1 MIYWFSGTGNSR
13 FVAEKLAELTND
25 TAQNIFMPYTEEHDG
40 IVGLVFP
47 VYVWMPPFFVS
58 KFIDNFLQNIAPQ
71 TYKYVVMT
79 CGDDVGKTLDLVK
92 KHGFVPDGA
101 YSLFMPNT
109 YVCLPGFDVDG
120 DKVRQDKLGK
130 SLARIS
136 HIAQEVND
144 RRKTVEIHEGLLP
157 RTKTYLLGK
166 LFGCFVRDDK
176 RFRAGKCCNSC
187 GACTKACPA
196 GNITIGNGQPQWG
209 GNCTGC
215 LACYHTCPKHAIDFA
230 RRTSGKGQYLFRR
243 HAGETGKS

>member
-92 KHGFVPDGA
+92 KHGFAPDGA

-157 RTKTYLLGK
+157 RTKTYL
-166 LFGCFVRDDK
+166 
-176 RFRAGKCCNSC
+176 
-187 GACTKACPA
+187 
-196 GNITIGNGQPQWG
+196 
-209 GNCTGC
+209 
-215 LACYHTCPKHAIDFA
+215 PKSFP
-230 RRTSGKGQYLFRR
+230 SK
-243 HAGETGKS
+243 